1 MTLTIEQI
9 LTQLST
15 AAPDMRVVVKDW
27 LNMLEYN
34 DLDVW
39 ADNGTSV
46 MFGYATN
53 YSVNEYFAVA
63 DVKTMLKYNPAA
75 FGDFPTNNP
84 TDMLYFS
91 RTGDPTHLK
100 MEFVS
105 VEIINGI
112 VVLNACPI
120 DYL

>member
-1 MTLTIEQI
+1 MALTIEQI

-15 AAPDMRVVVKDW
+15 AAPDMQVVVKDW

-39 ADNGTSV
+39 AYTNQTV
-46 MFGYATN
+46 MFGYA
-53 YSVNEYFAVA
+53 SVKEFVTVK
-63 DVKTMLKYNPAA
+63 DVKNMLKYDPVA
-75 FGDFPTNNP
+75 FGDFPTNTP
-84 TDMLYFS
+84 TDILYFS

-100 MEFVS
+100 MEFVN